1 MMRDLVKWAS
11 RNALVVALLT
21 VAVMVGGG
29 YAFSHMAI
37 DAVPDV
43 TNVQVQIVTRV
54 PALSAGEVE
63 LQITQPIERTMLG
76 VPKLK
81 EMRSITKFGISIVT
95 LVFLDEVDIF
105 LARALVGERLTTVR
119 DLIPADIGR
128 PELAPISTG
137 LGEIYMFELK
147 PADSATRT
155 AEDLRTIVDWQIA
168 PKLRQVPGVID
179 IVGFGGHVRQYKV
192 TLDPS
197 RLAAH
202 NLSAQQ
208 VREALQ
214 RDNALAG
221 GGYVETA
228 GEQVVLRADARFRS
242 LDDIA
247 HTEVKSEERGTPVT
261 VGMLGDVD
269 TGPALRQGAMTRD
282 NRGEIVGASVWMLR
296 GENSREVVAR
306 VKKAIEDLRPAL
318 PADVVIDPYY
328 DRAEFI
334 DRVLATV
341 LRNLAEG
348 AAFVVVLL
356 LLTLGSIRAGLIVAG
371 AIPFAM
377 LCGFIGLT
385 LIGYSGN
392 VMSLGS
398 VDFGIVVEG
407 AVVVVEHA
415 LTHMGPPGDRA
426 RRKKA
431 LVRAMQDVARP
442 VVFGVVIVTLVFLPL
457 ATLEDVEG
465 KMFRPV
471 VFSLVFMLLGAL
483 FYALVVVPAFAP
495 TVFAKMPAPKEPW
508 LMRQMHRV
516 YDPTLKACM
525 RRPFVAIAVST
536 VATIVLLGFGSQVG
550 AEFLPRIFEGNFA
563 LDARRPPSTS
573 LSQAIDLAGETERT
587 LAEFPEVR
595 TTIDRIGRPEGAVD
609 SQGPETSDVFVI
621 LKPRDQWRAGMT
633 PEELVVQ
640 MSEKLNQRVPASIH
654 SFSQPIEMRVNDLI
668 AGVKSDLAIKIF
680 GYDLISMS
688 EAADMIRRTLLKV
701 PGSADVKMEIATGL
715 PSVKVSVLRDKAS
728 RLGVAPRSVLDIVEM
743 ARAGQTIGQVRE
755 GERVFDLTLR
765 IGGEAVATSNDLGRL
780 PVITSTGHLV
790 PMAAVADVTHE
801 NTVVQISRER
811 MKRRLVV
818 ESNIRGRDLVG
829 FVEDAQAEV
838 AKLELPRGVEL
849 VWGGQF
855 QNFKRAKTR
864 LSLLVP
870 VALGIIA
877 VLLVMTFKSMRYM
890 IVTVLNLPFAVA
902 GGAFALWM
910 RDLPFSIPAGVGFIA
925 LCGVSVM
932 TGVVMTTN
940 LNEQPRVLPP
950 EQRVQRAAL
959 ASLRPVMSTALVAA
973 IGFVPM
979 ALAHGPGAEVQ
990 RPLATVVIFGLLAA
1004 VLFSLPA
1011 LPAMLL
1017 VAARGEKPPEDDD
1030 DDEEA
1035 GPPSSF
1041 REAVEDVLARRS
1053 GDH

>member
-1 MMRDLVKWAS
+1 MRDLVKWAS
-11 RNALVVALLT
+11 RNAMVVALLT
-21 VAVMVGGG
+21 VAVMLGGG
-29 YAFSHMAI
+29 WAFSHMPI

-43 TNVQVQIVTRV
+43 TNIQVQVVTRV
-54 PALSAGEVE
+54 PALSASEVE

-76 VPKLK
+76 VPGLK
-81 EMRSITKFGISIVT
+81 EMRSITKFGISMVT
-95 LVFLDEVDIF
+95 LVFRDDVDVF

-119 DLIPADIGR
+119 DLIPPEVGK

-137 LGEIYMFELK
+137 LGEIYMFELR
-147 PADSATRT
+147 PTSAETRS
-155 AEDLRTIVDWQIA
+155 AEDLRTIIDWQIA
-168 PKLRQVPGVID
+168 PRLRQVPGVID
-179 IVGFGGHVRQYKV
+179 LVGFGGHVRQYKV
-192 TLDPS
+192 TLDPA

-202 NLSAQQ
+202 GLSAQQ

-221 GGYVETA
+221 GGFVESA

-247 HTEVKSEERGTPVT
+247 HTEVKTEERGTPIT
-261 VGMLGDVD
+261 VGMLGEVD

-282 NRGEIVGASVWMLR
+282 GRGEVVGASVWMLR

-306 VKKAIEDLRPAL
+306 VKKAIEELRPTL
-318 PADVVIDPYY
+318 PSDVVIEPYY

-348 AAFVVVLL
+348 AGFVVVLL
-356 LLTLGSIRAGLIVAG
+356 LLTLGSVRAGLLVAG

-415 LTHMGPPGDRA
+415 LSHMGPPEDRA
-426 RRKKA
+426 RRRKL
-431 LVRAMQDVARP
+431 LVSSMQDVARP
-442 VVFGVVIVTLVFLPL
+442 VVFGVIIVTLVFLPL

-471 VFSLVFMLLGAL
+471 VFSLIFMLLGAL
-483 FYALVVVPAFAP
+483 FYALVVVPAAAP
-495 TVFAKMPAPKEPW
+495 RVFGRMATPKEPW
-508 LMRQMHRV
+508 LMRLLHRI
-516 YDPTLKACM
+516 YEPTLALVM
-525 RRPFVAIAVST
+525 RHPKRTIALST
-536 VATIVLLGFGSQVG
+536 AAAVVLLAFGNQIG
-550 AEFLPRIFEGNFA
+550 AEFLPRIFEGSFA
-563 LDARRPPSTS
+563 IDARRPPSTS
-573 LSQAIDLAGETERT
+573 LSQAIDLGEETERT
-587 LAEFPEVR
+587 LKEIPEVR
-595 TTIDRIGRPEGAVD
+595 TVVNRIGRPEGGVD
-609 SQGPETSDVFVI
+609 PAGPESSDVFVI
-621 LKPRDQWRAGMT
+621 LEPHHKWRPGTT
-633 PEELVVQ
+633 PETLVDE
-640 MSEKLNQRVPASIH
+640 MSRRLEHRVPASIH
-654 SFSQPIEMRVNDLI
+654 AFSQPIEMRVNDLI
-668 AGVKSDLAIKIF
+668 AGVKSDLAIKVF
-680 GYDLISMS
+680 GYDLISMT
-688 EAADMIRRTLLKV
+688 EAADQIRRAVQRV
-701 PGSADVKMEIATGL
+701 PGAADVKMEIATGL
-715 PSVKVSVLRDKAS
+715 PSVKVSVMRDKAS
-728 RLGVAPRSVLDIVEM
+728 RLGVSPRGVLDIVEM

-765 IGGEAVATSNDLGRL
+765 IGGESVATSNDLARL
-780 PVITSTGHLV
+780 PVVTSSGHLV
-790 PMAAVADVTHE
+790 PMSAVAEVDNE

-829 FVEDAQAEV
+829 FVEDAQREV
-838 AKLELPRGVEL
+838 AKLKLPRGVEL

-855 QNFKRAKTR
+855 QNFNRAKTR

-890 IVTVLNLPFAVA
+890 VVTVLNLPFAIA
-902 GGAFALWM
+902 GGAFALWA
-910 RDLPFSIPAGVGFIA
+910 RGLPFSIPAGVGFIA

-940 LNEQPRVLPP
+940 LAAQARVLPP
-950 EQRVQRAAL
+950 EERVRKAAL

-979 ALAHGPGAEVQ
+979 AIAHGPGAEVQ
-990 RPLATVVIFGLLAA
+990 RPLATVVIFGLVAA
-1004 VLFSLPA
+1004 AIFSLPA

-1017 VAARGEKPPEDDD
+1017 VAARGERHDDD
-1030 DDEEA
+1030 DDQEEL

-1041 REAVEDVLARRS
+1041 REAVEDVIARRS
-1053 GDH
+1053 QSGD